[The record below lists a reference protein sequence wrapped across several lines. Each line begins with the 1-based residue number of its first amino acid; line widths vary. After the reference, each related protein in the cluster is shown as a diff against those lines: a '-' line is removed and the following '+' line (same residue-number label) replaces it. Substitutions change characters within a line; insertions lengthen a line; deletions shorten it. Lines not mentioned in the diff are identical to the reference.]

1 VEKTRKDANR
11 IDSIDPGKW
20 MTTPFTET
28 DEGFFQGRAIVT
40 CVGVFSYRNADN
52 SVTRELRLP
61 EEVFHPDSLESM
73 KGKPVTN
80 NHPRNRVTADNAKKY
95 QVGSIGTDPSSWVD
109 QYAGSY
115 AGSPNLRGSNYT
127 DGFHVA
133 ATVTITNADA
143 IADVKSGK
151 TALSMGYTCDI
162 EDAPEG
168 SVWCGMA
175 YDCVQRKI
183 RYNHLAIVDK
193 ARAGDAAKIRMDGDD
208 AIQIENEGAGP
219 KTKQE
224 EIPMKKIRIDG
235 VEYEGEDGL
244 VAAYQEQKKRADSVG
259 SAVEKLEKDIK
270 SLKKEL
276 SAMEADRDN
285 NKDRADKAEKELQEA
300 QTAANDPK
308 RIDAAIEAKLAIHD
322 AARKAGVEVKNDM
335 LDGDIK
341 KAVILSVFPEA
352 KLDGKDETYMS
363 ARFDAAVELLKT
375 RADGKTRAVAGDN
388 FQTRRD
394 SATAH
399 QDMVDR
405 LYRMS
410 NGLDENEGMED

>member
-1 VEKTRKDANR
+1 MKDAKR
-11 IDSIDPGKW
+11 FDSIDPGKW
-20 MTTPFTET
+20 MTTPFKET
-28 DEGFFQGRAIVT
+28 AEGFFQGRAIVT
-40 CVGVFSYRNADN
+40 SVGVFTYKNADG
-52 SVTRELRLP
+52 SVTKELRLP
-61 EEVFHPDSLESM
+61 EEVFAAAALESM
-73 KGKPVTN
+73 IGKPVVN
-80 NHPRNRVTADNAKKY
+80 DHPKETVTPDNSKKY
-95 QVGSIGTDPSSWVD
+95 QVGSIGTDPSSYIDGWQVKNGD
-109 QYAGSY
+109 AGQ
-115 AGSPNLRGSNYT
+115 RGSNYS

-133 ATVTITNADA
+133 ATLTITRADA
-143 IADVKSGK
+143 IADVRAGK

-168 SVWCGMA
+168 SAWCGMA
-175 YDCVQRKI
+175 YDCVQRNI
-183 RYNHLAIVDK
+183 RYNHVAIVDK
-193 ARAGDAAKIRMDGDD
+193 ARAGDAAKIRMDGGD
-208 AIQIENEGAGP
+208 AIQIDTGAGP